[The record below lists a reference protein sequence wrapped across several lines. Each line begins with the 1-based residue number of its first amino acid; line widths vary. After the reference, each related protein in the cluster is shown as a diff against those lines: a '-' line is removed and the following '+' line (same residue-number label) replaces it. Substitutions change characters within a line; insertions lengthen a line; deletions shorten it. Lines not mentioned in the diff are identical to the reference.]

1 MAENSKGK
9 VGRRGEGHVSY
20 TVPRSFRLAV
30 SSNNSFALALALP
43 LTRQDLARLCGDVP
57 NGLND
62 AHHSRILQ
70 SEREY
75 VLPYAL
81 IVGRVP
87 VEHLPPSSGSSA
99 AALSIAGIVFAF
111 TLRRHCLGHR
121 GGRGELLRDGE
132 REECCCERG
141 GVVAHAES
149 VE

>member
-1 MAENSKGK
+1 MS
-9 VGRRGEGHVSY
+9 H
-20 TVPRSFRLAV
+20 TVPRSLRLAV
-30 SSNNSFALALALP
+30 TSKNSFVFAMALP

-57 NGLND
+57 NGLHD

-87 VEHLPPSSGSSA
+87 VEHPPPSSGSSA
-99 AALSIAGIVFAF
+99 AAPSIAGIVFALA
-111 TLRRHCLGHR
+111 LRHHCLRHR

-132 REECCCERG
+132 RKECCCERG
-141 GVVAHAES
+141 GVVAHTES